1 MEVKLLIGKATEQEA
16 KYLESVRGVL
26 DNPEYAIAVKIL
38 NTVLIGIVK
47 DYIIEDNEV
56 YFICDINEKYKDL
69 VLKTQEIDFVPI
81 LKSMVK

>member
-16 KYLESVRGVL
+16 KYLESVREIL
-26 DNPEYAIAVKIL
+26 DNPKYAVAVKIL
-38 NTVLIGIVK
+38 NAVLIGIVK
-47 DYIIEDNEV
+47 DYTIEDNEV

-69 VLKTQEIDFVPI
+69 VMETQEIDFVPI